1 MLLISVFFA
10 SIVFFI
16 VVFIIGY
23 VSSESMESTLK
34 TDSYIFVIRVYK
46 NIEVG
51 DIIILE
57 HDGIV
62 MLKKVVIAICPSK
75 SFV

>member
-1 MLLISVFFA
+1 
-10 SIVFFI
+10 
-16 VVFIIGY
+16 
-23 VSSESMESTLK
+23 MESTLK